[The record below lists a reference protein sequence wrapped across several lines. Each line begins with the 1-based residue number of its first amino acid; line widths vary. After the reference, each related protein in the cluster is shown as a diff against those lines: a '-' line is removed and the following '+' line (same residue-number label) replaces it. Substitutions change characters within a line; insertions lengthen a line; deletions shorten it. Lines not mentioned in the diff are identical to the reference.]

1 MKKNNKIIVVRIAEG
16 IGNQLFMYANSFSIC
31 KRYNYK
37 LLIDDTS
44 GYFKKK
50 NRIRSFELNKFLVDF
65 TIAGN
70 NFKFDNYYKDTKRKF
85 LKKIDYFKQKKSF
98 FIEERDKKKQTFF
111 NEIKLDNY
119 SDLIFLEGHFE
130 SENYFK
136 KYSKEIKD
144 NININTNDI
153 NLNNDYID
161 ILKKSN
167 SVSIC
172 IRQNRYSEGKI
183 KNNNKSIEFTK
194 QTISYVNDSVKFIK
208 KKIDNPKFFIWSND
222 FTNLHEFFDK
232 NEFTFIENIKN
243 KSLNDFYLFK
253 YCKHFIVGPTSFHW
267 WGAWLNENAN
277 KICIRPKNINPSN
290 NKNFW
295 PENWISI

>member
-1 MKKNNKIIVVRIAEG
+1 MKRNNKIIVVRIAEG

-65 TIAGN
+65 TIADN

-85 LKKIDYFKQKKSF
+85 LKKIDFFKQKKSF

-194 QTISYVNDSVKFIK
+194 QTISYINDSVKFIK

-222 FTNLHEFFDK
+222 FTNLHELFDK
-232 NEFTFIENIKN
+232 NEFTFIENKKN

-267 WGAWLNENAN
+267 WGAWLNESSN
-277 KICIRPKNINPSN
+277 KMCVRPKNINPSN

>member
-98 FIEERDKKKQTFF
+98 FIEEKDKKKQTFF

-119 SDLIFLEGHFE
+119 SDIIFLEGHFE

-144 NININTNDI
+144 NININTNEI

-222 FTNLHEFFDK
+222 FTNLHELFDK

-267 WGAWLNENAN
+267 WGAWLNESSN

>member
-98 FIEERDKKKQTFF
+98 FIEERDKKKTNFF
-111 NEIKLDNY
+111 
-119 SDLIFLEGHFE
+119 
-130 SENYFK
+130 
-136 KYSKEIKD
+136 
-144 NININTNDI
+144 
-153 NLNNDYID
+153 
-161 ILKKSN
+161 
-167 SVSIC
+167 
-172 IRQNRYSEGKI
+172 
-183 KNNNKSIEFTK
+183 
-194 QTISYVNDSVKFIK
+194 
-208 KKIDNPKFFIWSND
+208 
-222 FTNLHEFFDK
+222 
-232 NEFTFIENIKN
+232 
-243 KSLNDFYLFK
+243 
-253 YCKHFIVGPTSFHW
+253 
-267 WGAWLNENAN
+267 
-277 KICIRPKNINPSN
+277 
-290 NKNFW
+290 
-295 PENWISI
+295 

>member
-85 LKKIDYFKQKKSF
+85 LKKIDYFKPKKSF

-267 WGAWLNENAN
+267 WGAWLNESAN